1 MGRIC
6 RVAKNIILIGSP
18 SAGKSTIAPVLSY
31 LLGYGLLDTDAVL
44 AKRHRMSAGAI
55 YRQKGEQFFRN
66 LESELLEEYAKIKS
80 FVLATGGGMPCHA
93 DNWKRLSAL
102 GTIIWINAETEDIC
116 RRLMK
121 DKRKLADHPL
131 LNSVLAADN
140 DDEILLKL
148 KDRVE
153 KLTSDRAAT
162 YQQANFVV
170 NSSYATPD
178 FCALMIKR
186 FVDLR

>member
-1 MGRIC
+1 M
-6 RVAKNIILIGSP
+6 AKNIILIGSP
-18 SAGKSTIAPVLSY
+18 SAGKSTVAPVLSY

-44 AKRHRMSAGAI
+44 AARQRMSAGAI
-55 YRQKGEQFFRN
+55 YRQKGEEFFRN

-80 FVLATGGGMPCHA
+80 MVIATGGGMPCR
-93 DNWKRLSAL
+93 DENWQRLAAL
-102 GTIIWINAETEDIC
+102 GRIVWVKAETEDIC
-116 RRLMK
+116 RRLMR
-121 DKRKLADHPL
+121 DRNKLADHPL

-153 KLTSDRAAT
+153 KLASDRTAT
-162 YQQANFVV
+162 YQRADFAV

-186 FVDLR
+186 FVDLC

>member
-1 MGRIC
+1 M
-6 RVAKNIILIGSP
+6 AKNIILIGSP
-18 SAGKSTIAPVLSY
+18 SAGKSTIAPVLAH
-31 LLGYGLLDTDAVL
+31 LLGYGYLDTDAVL
-44 AKRHRMSAGAI
+44 SKRQRMTAGAI
-55 YRQKGEQFFRN
+55 YRRKGEQFFRN
-66 LESELLEEYAKIKS
+66 LESELLEEYANIKS

-93 DNWKRLSAL
+93 DNWQRLSEL
-102 GTIIWINAETEDIC
+102 GIIVWVNAETTDIC
-116 RRLMK
+116 RRLMQ
-121 DKRKLADHPL
+121 DKSKLADHPL
-131 LNSVLAADN
+131 LNSVLAADS

-153 KLTSDRAAT
+153 KLINDRTAI
-162 YQQANFVV
+162 YQRANFVV

>member
-1 MGRIC
+1 MAR
-6 RVAKNIILIGSP
+6 NIILIGNP
-18 SAGKSTIAPVLSY
+18 SAGKSTIAPMLAY

-44 AKRHRMSAGAI
+44 AERQRMSAGSI
-55 YRQKGEQFFRN
+55 YRRKGEEFFRN
-66 LESELLEEYAKIKS
+66 LESALLEEYEKIKS
-80 FVLATGGGMPCHA
+80 FVIATGGGLPDHA
-93 DNWKRLSAL
+93 DNWQRLSAL
-102 GTIIWINAETEDIC
+102 GTIVWINAETEDLC
-116 RRLMK
+116 QRFMQDR
-121 DKRKLADHPL
+121 DKLADHPL

-153 KLTSDRAAT
+153 KLASARAAT
-162 YQQANFVV
+162 YQRANFVV

-186 FVDLR
+186 FVDLC